1 MWYRTDGVM
10 GIVGG
15 DHVNLHVMVRE
26 GHISTVDVGGP
37 AV

>member
-1 MWYRTDGVM
+1 MSPMWYQTDGAM

-15 DHVNLHVMVRE
+15 DHVIVGE
-26 GHISTVDVGGP
+26 GHISAVDVGGP